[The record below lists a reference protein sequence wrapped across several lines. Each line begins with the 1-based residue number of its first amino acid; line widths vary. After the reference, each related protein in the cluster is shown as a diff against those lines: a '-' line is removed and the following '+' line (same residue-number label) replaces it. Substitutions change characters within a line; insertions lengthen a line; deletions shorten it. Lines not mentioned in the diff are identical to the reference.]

1 MSKPL
6 SLLFASLSL
15 VCLIAAGASL
25 SYFRTGWALF
35 FLLASFAV
43 TGAGMMLKRRLQ
55 RK

>member
-6 SLLFASLSL
+6 SLAFALLSL
-15 VCLIAAGASL
+15 VCLIAAGAAL

-43 TGAGMMLKRRLQ
+43 TGAGMALKRRLT